1 MRLFRCFRWQAIYQ
15 IFWRHFHT
23 EPTLTNLPETHSLEK
38 AVLQLYTTVLRQ
50 TFDILQFYFL
60 YSATLPKSWPIPAK
74 FEHYNPYILFRPP
87 SYNCWMSWNG
97 QRSTNT
103 RIFSLPCRPFTPMH
117 ALYALRGEGTGLGW
131 CLPQPRSI
139 QWQPQTTNNKKTT
152 SKHQRTDFLS
162 SKTKVGPTISKRI
175 VIIIYSTQT

>member
-1 MRLFRCFRWQAIYQ
+1 MVSHLSNILEALPHWTYFDKCSRNT
-15 IFWRHFHT
+15 FHG
-23 EPTLTNLPETHSLEK
+23 ESCLTALH
-38 AVLQLYTTVLRQ
+38 YCTVYRQ
-50 TFDILQFYFL
+50 TFDCLQFYFV
-60 YSATLPKSWPIPAK
+60 YSTTMPKSWPIPAV

-162 SKTKVGPTISKRI
+162 SKSKVGPTISKRT